1 MSHSPKHFDEIT
13 TLFSASCPFGK
24 LSVRQNVCS
33 AKRLFGETS
42 VRQND
47 HWQNVRSAKCPF
59 CKMSVQHNVFWHFM
73 DHAVELVK
81 RENKLVFVLDNIDWT
96 VKVHDMRADN
106 QNRSVHAVASSLV
119 FDCVPQS

>member
-33 AKRLFGETS
+33 AKHLFGKMTIG
-42 VRQND
+42 
-47 HWQNVRSAKCPF
+47 
-59 CKMSVQHNVFWHFM
+59 KMSVLQNVFWHFM